1 MKDDL
6 RLWLAEVAGHPITFG
21 IVAGLARWAI
31 GDRAGGIKAVFG
43 YLCASLLVAWAG
55 AFYLADEG
63 LTPPRTA
70 FYLLLLAFV
79 AKDILVAL
87 AGLAQQFRVDPLAML
102 ARLHKALRGGSD
114 R

>member
-1 MKDDL
+1 MKDDI
-6 RLWLAEVAGHPITFG
+6 RQWLTELATHPVTFG
-21 IVAGLARWAI
+21 VAAALARWAI
-31 GDRAGGIKAVFG
+31 GDRAGGFKALVG
-43 YLCASLLVAWAG
+43 YLLASILVAWAG

-87 AGLAQQFRVDPLAML
+87 AGMAQQFRVDPLAML

-114 R
+114 K